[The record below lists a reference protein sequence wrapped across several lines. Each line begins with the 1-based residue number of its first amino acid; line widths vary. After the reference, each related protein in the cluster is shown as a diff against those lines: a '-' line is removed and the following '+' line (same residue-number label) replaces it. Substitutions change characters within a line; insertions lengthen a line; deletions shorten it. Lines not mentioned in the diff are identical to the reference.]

1 MQLKRFRQVRV
12 LAFLLLPT
20 TLAAGLH
27 STPRRIEITASRFS
41 YSPSEITVKKGE
53 AVVLALTSADV
64 AHGLVVK
71 DLGVKTEVKK
81 NQTEEVTFTPDKLG
95 TFQGK
100 CSHFCG
106 KGHGSMILTINV
118 VE

>member
-1 MQLKRFRQVRV
+1 MQLKRFRQVWA
-12 LAFLLLPT
+12 LALLLLPT
-20 TLAAGLH
+20 TLAAAPQ

-41 YSPSEITVKKGE
+41 YSPSEITLKQGE
-53 AVVLALTSADV
+53 AVVLALTSTDV
-64 AHGLVVK
+64 THGLVVK
-71 DLGVKTEVKK
+71 DLGVKTELKK
-81 NQTEEVTFTPDKLG
+81 NQTEEVTFTPDKAG